1 MQTDTGCSGAWF
13 GRRGE
18 TQITEGAAQKGT
30 LQNKGLWK
38 SPVLS
43 CLGRRPG
50 GGSGGQGEK
59 VVPQPN
65 CVPWCLRDF
74 LVSRGTGHVQQEPR
88 SGWRVFCQASAP
100 HQEEEVKNM
109 TLRLGES
116 LLSNN
121 TFTTQRLHTSATGPA
136 TSGEPWSN
144 HHLCSRPGALAETGQ
159 QGGAQRSWL
168 SRGINWAG
176 RETALGNSHYF
187 FISSVLCFSQLPS
200 LSEYLYQN

>member
-30 LQNKGLWK
+30 LQNKGLLK

-74 LVSRGTGHVQQEPR
+74 LVSRGTGHVHQEPR

-100 HQEEEVKNM
+100 LQEEEVKNM

-121 TFTTQRLHTSATGPA
+121 TFTTQRLHTSAIGPA
-136 TSGEPWSN
+136 NSGEPWSN
-144 HHLCSRPGALAETGQ
+144 HHQWLLPTWCTGGDWPAGRRTTALALKGHQ
-159 QGGAQRSWL
+159 L
-168 SRGINWAG
+168 G
-176 RETALGNSHYF
+176 RARDCPGE
-187 FISSVLCFSQLPS
+187 
-200 LSEYLYQN
+200 